1 MKKLISILLMSVL
14 IIGICCGCGS
24 DDNATSSGASSGKKE
39 EIEWM
44 PNGLKFG
51 MTYDDAKAVHPEIP
65 ELEDAKANDGY
76 ACSFE
81 SPDNDTALKYFGFD
95 TYCEY
100 FNDDASAASH
110 RLKDHFGGDL
120 RYAYSFNQDKEL
132 YEFYVFYYCLNEAS
146 AEHMLNGFLTYYLA
160 LTATDENEI
169 EEIENDSE
177 LTCRWEK
184 DGVRISIQLI
194 EDEDYDGSFTLAVVL
209 HNIEYDLNS

>member
-24 DDNATSSGASSGKKE
+24 DDNAASGKKE

-51 MTYDDAKAVHPEIP
+51 MTYDKAKAVHPEIP
-65 ELEDAKANDGY
+65 ELEDATANDGY
-76 ACSFE
+76 FCGSEYPAG
-81 SPDNDTALKYFGFD
+81 DTVLKYFGFD

-100 FNDDASAASH
+100 FNDDASATSH
-110 RLKDHFGGDL
+110 RVKDHFVGAHS
-120 RYAYSFNQDKEL
+120 YSYSFNQDKEL
-132 YEFYVFYYCLNEAS
+132 YEFYVTYRCFNEAS

-160 LTATDENEI
+160 LTDTDDKDI

-177 LTCRWEK
+177 LVCRWEK
-184 DGVRISIQLI
+184 DGVRISINLF
-194 EDEDYDGSFTLAVVL
+194 EDEDVDGSFDCVAVL
-209 HNIEYDLNS
+209 HNTEYDLNS

>member
-24 DDNATSSGASSGKKE
+24 DDNDASGKKE

-51 MTYDDAKAVHPEIP
+51 MTYDKAKAVHPEMP
-65 ELEDAKANDGY
+65 ELEEATANDGY
-76 ACSFE
+76 FCGSE
-81 SPDNDTALKYFGFD
+81 YPDGDTVLKYFGFD

-110 RLKDHFGGDL
+110 RLKDHFVGDP
-120 RYAYSFNQDKEL
+120 RYCYSFNQDKEL
-132 YEFYVFYYCLNEAS
+132 YEFYVIYRCCNQAS

-160 LTATDENEI
+160 LTDTDYNDI

-177 LTCRWEK
+177 LVCRWEK
-184 DGVRISIQLI
+184 DGVRISINLF
-194 EDEDYDGSFTLAVVL
+194 EDEDYDGAFDFVAVL
-209 HNIEYDLNS
+209 HNTEYDLNS